1 MVGLLANPMDEIWTY
16 KYDRLWQD
24 TPEDR
29 RMLAIYKAKG
39 NGITMFP
46 GMAKL
51 VDQEFIEV
59 PEGTEG
65 SKTVTLEDGS
75 KVTYMDNGF
84 GKFDKDDYHFQGSF
98 TPKWEG
104 GFTTTF
110 IYKNWQ
116 LNAFFYGR
124 FGNMYY
130 GLMQTYGRRVEND
143 TWSPENTD
151 AKFPQPRAGGESF
164 TDYKEYMNYTKGNMV
179 AVRNIALSYTFPE
192 KWLGKIGANS
202 CQIYGQVLNPFI
214 WGGDLVKAGINP
226 DDTTGWGAEGGRSN
240 GTYKYIGGQTNNT
253 VLTRSFVIGLRLGF

>member
-1 MVGLLANPMDEIWTY
+1 MDDPTNGWFIGKPMDEIWTY

-84 GKFDKDDYHFQGSF
+84 GKFDKDDYHSKVRLLRSGKEVLLLHSF
-98 TPKWEG
+98 T
-104 GFTTTF
+104 
-110 IYKNWQ
+110 
-116 LNAFFYGR
+116 R
-124 FGNMYY
+124 
-130 GLMQTYGRRVEND
+130 
-143 TWSPENTD
+143 
-151 AKFPQPRAGGESF
+151 
-164 TDYKEYMNYTKGNMV
+164 
-179 AVRNIALSYTFPE
+179 
-192 KWLGKIGANS
+192 IGS
-202 CQIYGQVLNPFI
+202 
-214 WGGDLVKAGINP
+214 
-226 DDTTGWGAEGGRSN
+226 
-240 GTYKYIGGQTNNT
+240 
-253 VLTRSFVIGLRLGF
+253 

>member
-1 MVGLLANPMDEIWTY
+1 
-16 KYDRLWQD
+16 
-24 TPEDR
+24 
-29 RMLAIYKAKG
+29 
-39 NGITMFP
+39 
-46 GMAKL
+46 
-51 VDQEFIEV
+51 
-59 PEGTEG
+59 
-65 SKTVTLEDGS
+65 
-75 KVTYMDNGF
+75 MDNGF

-130 GLMQTYGRRVEND
+130 GLMQTYGRRVEKD
-143 TWSPENTD
+143 VWSPENTD
-151 AKFPQPRAGGESF
+151 AKFPQQRAGGEAN
-164 TDYKEYMNYTKGNMV
+164 TDYKDYMNYTKGNMI

-192 KWLGKIGANS
+192 KWLSKVGANS

-214 WGGDLVKAGINP
+214 FGGDLVKAGINP

-253 VLTRSFVIGLRLGF
+253 VLTRSLVIGLRLGF